1 MFDTIWQSFIDYAY
15 GSMVSGLSDFFAGMG
30 DMAVTI
36 LDLAWI
42 QAILTFFHY
51 VGWALFLAGLAV
63 AVFDAVIEAQNG
75 KPALRDLALNV
86 IKGMLAVSL
95 FTVVP
100 VELFRFC
107 VSLSGDLGRAICT
120 VFQMEAIT
128 DIADKSRSILEGLLT
143 FNPINL
149 FFVIMLGYSVIKCWL
164 QNIKCGGIL
173 IIQICVGSLH
183 MLSVP
188 RGYTDGFNAWCKQ
201 VAALCLTAVM
211 QVTLLTAGLLTM
223 DGHPFL
229 GIGVMISANE
239 VPRIAERFGLDTSV
253 RVNFMS
259 AYYASRMAV
268 NTVKGIAKAA
278 AR

>member
-1 MFDTIWQSFIDYAY
+1 MDTIWQSFIDYFY
-15 GSMVSGLSDFFAGMG
+15 GMVVAGLSDFFSGMG
-30 DMAVTI
+30 DMAETI

-42 QAILTFFHY
+42 QAIISFFHY
-51 VGWALFLAGLAV
+51 VAWALFLAGLAV
-63 AVFDAVIEAQNG
+63 AVFDAVIESQNG
-75 KPALRDLALNV
+75 KPALRDLALNS
-86 IKGMLAVSL
+86 IKGLLAVGM

-120 VFQMEAIT
+120 VFQIEATAGIT
-128 DIADKSRSILEGLLT
+128 TKSRNLLEGLGT
-143 FNPINL
+143 FNPYNL
-149 FFVIMLGYSVIKCWL
+149 FFVIMLGYSVIKCWFANL
-164 QNIKCGGIL
+164 KRGGIL
-173 IIQICVGSLH
+173 VIQIAVGAMH
-183 MLSVP
+183 MISVP
-188 RGYTDGFNAWCKQ
+188 RGFTDGFNGWMKQ
-201 VAALCLTAVM
+201 VAALCLTAVL
-211 QVTLLTAGLLTM
+211 QTTLLTAGLLTL

-268 NTVKGIAKAA
+268 NMVKGIARAG